1 VGVLGGAGGPQINF
15 GTVAT
20 SSARTVFLGVTPACE
35 PPLVFVPLTQRRLVS
50 AYALTDGERALA
62 LSGHYDG
69 PVCVDV
75 HPFCQARTA
84 HIHTHTYIHTYTQTN
99 KQTNK
104 HRSDA
109 TADGSRQWV
118 ASGGTEGQ
126 VLLWAP
132 GGSNDAQ
139 RAEGARDVGRTVQ
152 SATDVGSPG

>member
-1 VGVLGGAGGPQINF
+1 VRWLS
-15 GTVAT
+15 VAT
-20 SSARTVFLGVTPACE
+20 MTGQSVWPSTHSARHAQHTHTH
-35 PPLVFVPLTQRRLVS
+35 T
-50 AYALTDGERALA
+50 
-62 LSGHYDG
+62 
-69 PVCVDV
+69 
-75 HPFCQARTA
+75 
-84 HIHTHTYIHTYTQTN
+84 HTHTYIHTYTN

-132 GGSNDAQ
+132 GGSNDAL
-139 RAEGARDVGRTVQ
+139 RAEGAREVGRTVQ